1 MTGDD
6 LFGMLNENL
15 SIIVPILWKTA
26 LFAFVCL
33 VGKAKEN
40 IKIRK
45 NELVLSDFSIR
56 TSQWLNCI

>member
-15 SIIVPILWKTA
+15 SIIVPILRKTA
-26 LFAFVCL
+26 LFAFACL

-40 IKIRK
+40 IK
-45 NELVLSDFSIR
+45 NEESK
-56 TSQWLNCI
+56 TK